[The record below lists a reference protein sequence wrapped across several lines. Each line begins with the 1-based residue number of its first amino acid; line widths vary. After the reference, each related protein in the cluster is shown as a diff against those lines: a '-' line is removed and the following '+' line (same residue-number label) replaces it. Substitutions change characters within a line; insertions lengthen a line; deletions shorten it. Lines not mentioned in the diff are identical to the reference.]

1 MQNSAMPLP
10 FPAPNL
16 SPAPIPADR
25 LPRPCKPEGAFAPN
39 TALRLARRLFEG
51 QIVGSGGA
59 LPGPSRIVILC
70 FSLGPVYT
78 ATQPNA
84 A

>member
-1 MQNSAMPLP
+1 MPLP

-16 SPAPIPADR
+16 SPAAIPADR

-51 QIVGSGGA
+51 QIVGSGGGGA
-59 LPGPSRIVILC
+59 FPHCCILLEL
-70 FSLGPVYT
+70 FSAQCRLWINPMH
-78 ATQPNA
+78 A
-84 A
+84 